1 MCCWVWYSVDVNQVE
16 QLDCF
21 IQVFHIPFFSLLI
34 LSIVER
40 KVLKCLT
47 LNVELSISPFK
58 SVSFCFKYFVPLL
71 LSAYRFRI
79 LIFSCCIH
87 SFMILKCPFLP
98 LVSLNGGNRMDC
110 LINDPGRSDQPLGGG
125 KRLDFH
131 CFKIYKGNLKMLPGN
146 IKDLKE

>member
-16 QLDCF
+16 QVDCF

-47 LNVELSISPFK
+47 LNAEVSISPFN
-58 SVSFCFKYFVPLL
+58 SVSFCFRYFVPLL

-87 SFMILKCPFLP
+87 SFIILKCPFLP

-110 LINDPGRSDQPLGGG
+110 LMDPGRSDQPLRGG
-125 KRLDFH
+125 KKKLDFYS
-131 CFKIYKGNLKMLPGN
+131 FKIYKENLKIFPSN